1 MNLDWNKMEG
11 LIPAVVQHAES
22 GQVLMLGYMNEEAL
36 EVTQKTQK
44 VTFYSR
50 SKQKLWTKGE
60 TSNNFLNLVSIKSDC
75 DSDALL
81 VEALPQ
87 GPTCHTGEFT
97 CFGPQK
103 NYGFL
108 QRLDEIIESRKN
120 SEEDTSYTKSLFN
133 KGLGKISQ
141 KVGEEAVETV
151 VASLNE
157 PKDRVVN
164 ESADLVFHLMVLLR
178 AQNLKLD
185 DVIECLKDRN
195 TK

>member
-1 MNLDWNKMEG
+1 MNLDWQKMNG
-11 LIPAVVQHAES
+11 LIPAIVQHADS

-36 EVTQKTQK
+36 QVTQDTKK
-44 VTFYSR
+44 VTFFSR
-50 SKQKLWTKGE
+50 SKNKLWTKGE
-60 TSNNFLNLVSIKSDC
+60 TSKNYLNLISVSQDC
-75 DSDALL
+75 DNDALL
-81 VEALPQ
+81 IEALPE

-97 CFGPQK
+97 CFGPKKQF
-103 NYGFL
+103 GFL
-108 QRLDEIIESRKN
+108 QQLDQIIESRKQ
-120 SEEDTSYTKSLFN
+120 SEEDSSYTKSLFN

-164 ESADLVFHLMVLLR
+164 ESADLIFHLMVLLR

-185 DVIECLKDRN
+185 DVVECLKQRHN
-195 TK
+195 K